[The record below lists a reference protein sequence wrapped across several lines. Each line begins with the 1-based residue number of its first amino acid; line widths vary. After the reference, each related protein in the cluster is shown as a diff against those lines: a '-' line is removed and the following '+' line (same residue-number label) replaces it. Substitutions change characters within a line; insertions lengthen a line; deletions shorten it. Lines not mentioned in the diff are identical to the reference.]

1 MKKIYL
7 LFFIGCFHL
16 LNAQNYSN
24 GNLLGTWKLQSIDGK
39 KLSAGITMDLIV
51 EPDKML
57 ISNDFDEI
65 NCSWTFS
72 ENRKYIY
79 CSNEKSD
86 EDWLLLELTDTKL
99 LFVDKGKKMEFLKT
113 AKYKKP
119 IQKDP
124 YANLSNTD
132 IIDSEKYLIGDWK
145 LIKINEKMLGK
156 DEISLSFRP
165 KGALYWNFWGMPSSA
180 TWSLN
185 EDKKSMLVTAYNGQS
200 EQWIIHSFKTNE
212 LKCYVADKY
221 YYFIKN

>member
-1 MKKIYL
+1 
-7 LFFIGCFHL
+7 
-16 LNAQNYSN
+16 
-24 GNLLGTWKLQSIDGK
+24 
-39 KLSAGITMDLIV
+39 MDLIV

-119 IQKDP
+119 IEKDP
-124 YANLSNTD
+124 YANLSNTE
-132 IIDSEKYLIGDWK
+132 IIDREKYLIGDWK

-185 EDKKSMLVTAYNGQS
+185 EDKKSMSITAYNGQS